1 MWLSREAFAA
11 MRETFERTLAVVREE
26 NATLRRMLE
35 KEAAHADRLLTEITK
50 SLAVQAPTPVAHAG
64 TPARPPARTSRDP
77 IEGLGNVLEPVG
89 FEDEHAT
96 FTSERAASLM
106 AAEDEDDDG
115 VSDAA

>member
-35 KEAAHADRLLTEITK
+35 AQTARADRLSLEITK
-50 SLAVQAPTPVAHAG
+50 SAAVSPLPRPE
-64 TPARPPARTSRDP
+64 PAAVPRRRTSRDP

-106 AAEDEDDDG
+106 AAEDDDDDG
-115 VSDAA
+115 EERLSA